1 MNAGKTPLAKVP
13 RTNITADEVFQAL
26 SDATRRA
33 IIDRLALGPA
43 SVSQLA
49 APFDITLTAV
59 GQHLQVLEQSGL
71 VHTEKTGRVRTCR
84 LESTGFDVLE
94 DWVRDHRSAWE
105 QRLDQLGEFLD
116 EDAEPEEG

>member
-94 DWVRDHRSAWE
+94 DWVRDHRS
-105 QRLDQLGEFLD
+105 
-116 EDAEPEEG
+116 